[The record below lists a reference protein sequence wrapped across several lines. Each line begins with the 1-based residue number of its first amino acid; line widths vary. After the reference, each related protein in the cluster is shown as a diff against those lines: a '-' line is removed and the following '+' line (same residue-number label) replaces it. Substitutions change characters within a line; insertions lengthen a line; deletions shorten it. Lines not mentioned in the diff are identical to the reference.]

1 MLQNVFMY
9 VDSII
14 CGILFLGIYTPADST
29 LDSTSSPTSLSVIF
43 SLESLR
49 PLWNLKV
56 ILIIINNATVGIVT
70 SLFLKSLNSILKTF
84 ASALEIMFTAVLAW
98 ILFGIALDLSTCVA
112 IGVVSLA
119 TWLYSINPVNNS
131 HANGVGK
138 NGSSGSGSNG
148 VHNGG
153 NGGAGASSNGSVSSL
168 PLITNSAKDPN
179 NIV

>member
-29 LDSTSSPTSLSVIF
+29 VESQSAPTSLATVF
-43 SLESLR
+43 SMDSLR
-49 PLWNLKV
+49 PLWDLKV
-56 ILIIINNATVGIVT
+56 ILIIVNNATVGIVT

-84 ASALEIMFTAVLAW
+84 ASALEIMITAVLAW
-98 ILFGIALDLSTCVA
+98 ILFGITLDLGTCLA
-112 IGVVSLA
+112 IAVVSLA

-131 HANGVGK
+131 
-138 NGSSGSGSNG
+138 
-148 VHNGG
+148 
-153 NGGAGASSNGSVSSL
+153 SSNGSLSSKSSSSANHSSSNGSL
-168 PLITNSAKDPN
+168 PLLNNSAKDET